1 MDKNY
6 SVILKRLLSVSVL
19 LLFTG
24 YQIIAQFRETVY
36 QYSVP
41 VGNRRAF
48 LWVPPDCQYVR
59 GVIISFSNLLERC
72 WLEDPLIRKTAS
84 EEGLGIIWLSGADR
98 TRSEV
103 TLTANF
109 RPGEPEVLVQLMK
122 NLADES
128 GYSEIEFAP
137 FISMGHSA
145 NGQLSWNI
153 PNWNPERT
161 IAAIPVKT
169 VPLPSS
175 MKFAGIPLCY
185 IVGETTEWPQYRD
198 GRLGDRDYFWPVVRN
213 SALALREANE
223 DNLVSVVTDPGGGHF
238 DWSERQAE
246 FIILYI
252 RKACKYRL
260 PEKITPGI
268 PPILKPV
275 RKESGW
281 LTDIGGMEPDKFK
294 PASYKKY
301 KGDPKKA
308 YWFFDKE
315 TALAAVAFNG
325 DRKAREKQMLTF
337 VQNGEALPVA
347 KQGFAPLKFIP
358 EEDGLTFRVE
368 GGFLSELPEELIG
381 SGKKLG
387 HASGQIK
394 FSVIT
399 GPAVQTGPETFR
411 IQFDRQGMGGTLWLQ
426 EEHPGDE
433 KYRHAVQPGQMSIPS
448 RLTEGKGQVITFP
461 EIENQQAG
469 TEMLELKATSDSGLP
484 VDYYVQEGPAVIQG
498 NKLLFTK
505 IPIRSRYPVKVTVV
519 AYQWGRNIEPL
530 YQSAEP
536 VTRTFFITR

>member
-1 MDKNY
+1 MENNFSQIK
-6 SVILKRLLSVSVL
+6 KRLLSVSVL
-19 LLFTG
+19 LFFTG
-24 YQIIAQFRETVY
+24 YMVIAQFRETVY

-48 LWVPPDCQYVR
+48 LWIPPDCMYVR

-72 WLEDPLIRKTAS
+72 WLEDPRIRKTAS
-84 EEGLGIIWLSGADR
+84 EEGLGIIWLGGGDR

-103 TLTANF
+103 TLTANL
-109 RPGEPEVLVQLMK
+109 RPGEPEVLVQMMK

-137 FISMGHSA
+137 YISMGHSA

-175 MKFAGIPLCY
+175 MKFDGIPLCY
-185 IVGETTEWPQYRD
+185 VVGETTEWPQYRD
-198 GRLGDRDYFWPVVRN
+198 GRQGDRDYFWPVVRN
-213 SALALREANE
+213 SAIALREANE
-223 DNLVSVVTDPGGGHF
+223 DNLVSVVTEPGGGHF

-246 FIILYI
+246 YIALYI
-252 RKACKYRL
+252 RKACIYRL
-260 PEKITPGI
+260 PEKITAGI
-268 PPILKPV
+268 PPKLKPV
-275 RKESGW
+275 SKESGW
-281 LTDIGGMEPDKFK
+281 LTDNGGMEPDNFK

-301 KGDPKKA
+301 KGDPGKA

-337 VQNGEALPVA
+337 VQNGEVLPVA
-347 KQGFAPLKFIP
+347 KQGFAPLKYIP

-368 GGFLSELPEELIG
+368 GVFLSELPEELIG
-381 SGKKLG
+381 SGKRLG

-433 KYRHAVQPGQMSIPS
+433 IYRHAVQPGQMLIPS

-484 VDYYVQEGPAVIQG
+484 ADYYVQEGPAVIQD

-505 IPIRSRYPVKVTVV
+505 IPVRSKYPVKVTVV

-530 YQSAEP
+530 YQSEEP
-536 VTRTFFITR
+536 VKRTFFITR